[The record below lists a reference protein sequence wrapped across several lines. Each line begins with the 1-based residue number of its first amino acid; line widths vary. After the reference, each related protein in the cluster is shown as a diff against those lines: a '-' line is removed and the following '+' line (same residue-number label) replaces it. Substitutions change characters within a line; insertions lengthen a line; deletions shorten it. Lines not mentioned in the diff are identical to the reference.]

1 MTQKVQRFYNFFM
14 FSIKRKCYNVI
25 YDIFHMISV
34 RLLECLTPIMWKMDV
49 ISAGAGC
56 LEVHLNVKKG
66 EMMRDKIQNFLRGR
80 YGTDSLSKFLLIL
93 ALAGMFLPIFIKK
106 AFVFYYAGLLLL
118 IYSYFRIFSRNIA
131 KRSAEMRHSSGRP
144 ARLPGFSGRRS
155 FILNS
160 GKRTSFSGVRAAV
173 RISECRR
180 VRGIS

>member
-1 MTQKVQRFYNFFM
+1 M
-14 FSIKRKCYNVI
+14 

-106 AFVFYYAGLLLL
+106 AFVFYYVGLLLL

-131 KRSAEMRHSSGRP
+131 KRSAENAAFLRKTSKITGFFRKKKLHFEQRKTHKFFRCPGCGQDIRVP
-144 ARLPGFSGRRS
+144 KGKGNIVITCPKCRKEFQARS
-155 FILNS
+155 
-160 GKRTSFSGVRAAV
+160 
-173 RISECRR
+173 
-180 VRGIS
+180 